1 MTQTQ
6 KTSGVA
12 PELYEYL
19 LSVSLR
25 EPDILRKLREATS
38 KRPGS
43 QMLISPDQ
51 GQFINLLLQIMGA
64 KKILEIGTFT
74 GYSTL
79 WMALALPDD
88 GHITACDIDAD
99 SGAIAKDFW
108 SQARL
113 DHKITLKIAPALNT
127 LDALIKGGNQE
138 RFDFAFID
146 ADKRSYDEY
155 YERCLKLMRS
165 GGVVAIDN
173 VLWNGRIIDPQ
184 SKDKRTQALRILNT
198 KLRNDHRIE
207 LSMLTLGDGLT
218 LLRKK

>member
-146 ADKRSYDEY
+146 ADKRSYYEY

-207 LSMLTLGDGLT
+207 LSMLPLGDGLP